1 MLCMYEYYELYTLVS
16 KWTLCKLFTFDSCQ
30 LQFQQFVIGDFQ
42 TALDLDSLLSSHPV
56 EAPVS
61 DPDEINSQF
70 DDISYDKVCFY

>member
-1 MLCMYEYYELYTLVS
+1 M
-16 KWTLCKLFTFDSCQ
+16 KWTLCKLFTFNSYQ
-30 LQFQQFVIGDFQ
+30 LQLQQFVMGDFL

-70 DDISYDKVCFY
+70 DDISYDKVRFY